1 MEAGLAAALT
11 LELAPPTTRL
21 AEAYPAQ
28 LAEELVEALQL
39 DGSGVLLDVGCG
51 TGSLT
56 LLLAHW

>member
-1 MEAGLAAALT
+1 
-11 LELAPPTTRL
+11 L

-28 LAEELVEALQL
+28 LAEELVETLQL